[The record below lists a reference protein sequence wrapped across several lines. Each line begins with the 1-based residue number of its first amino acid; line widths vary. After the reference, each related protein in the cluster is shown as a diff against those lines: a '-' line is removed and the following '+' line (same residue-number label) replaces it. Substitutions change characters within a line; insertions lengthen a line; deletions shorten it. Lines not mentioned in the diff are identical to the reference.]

1 MQVRYARFLRWTL
14 EHRGKSLLGIALIV
28 AVSFVP
34 VMHTKTNMFGGD
46 GGDEI
51 NVYYQWKGS
60 YTVAQMSDEVR
71 RVEDFLDA
79 NREKFH
85 IKQNYS
91 WFSEQGDAGPQGTF
105 HSDDPDRIKTLTDPH
120 SEALLKSARAENQ
133 ARQNRGGQGGAAGP
147 GCTRQPG

>member
-1 MQVRYARFLRWTL
+1 MLVWLLASWLVAVILIPMLSARLTTPPAVQKSGGLIHKMQVRYARVLRWTL

-71 RVEDFLDA
+71 RVEVFLDA

-85 IKQNYS
+85 IQR
-91 WFSEQGDAGPQGTF
+91 SEEHKSELQSLMR
-105 HSDDPDRIKTLTDPH
+105 HSYAVFR
-120 SEALLKSARAENQ
+120 
-133 ARQNRGGQGGAAGP
+133 
-147 GCTRQPG
+147 

>member
-1 MQVRYARFLRWTL
+1 MIRPPPRSSRTYTL
-14 EHRGKSLLGIALIV
+14 FPYTTLFRS
-28 AVSFVP
+28 SFGP

-79 NREKFH
+79 NREKVH
-85 IKQNYS
+85 IKQIR
-91 WFSEQGDAGPQGTF
+91 SEEQKSEPQ
-105 HSDDPDRIKTLTDPH
+105 TLMRN
-120 SEALLKSARAENQ
+120 SYARFCLKKKNMTK
-133 ARQNRGGQGGAAGP
+133 NKNN
-147 GCTRQPG
+147 

>member
-1 MQVRYARFLRWTL
+1 MIRLPPLSTCPDTLIPYTTLFRY
-14 EHRGKSLLGIALIV
+14 LIV

-34 VMHTKTNMFGGD
+34 VMHTKTNKFGGD

-85 IKQNYS
+85 IKQEN
-91 WFSEQGDAGPQGTF
+91 G
-105 HSDDPDRIKTLTDPH
+105 
-120 SEALLKSARAENQ
+120 RANVRTPVTNAQ
-133 ARQNRGGQGGAAGP
+133 LV
-147 GCTRQPG
+147 

>member
-1 MQVRYARFLRWTL
+1 MLSARLKTPPAVQKSCGLIHKMRVRYARFLRWTL

-71 RVEDFLDA
+71 RGEGFLDA
-79 NREKFH
+79 NREKFPH
-85 IKQNYS
+85 KQILS
-91 WFSEQGDAGPQGTF
+91 LFSEQGDAGTRAMF
-105 HSDDPDRIKTLTDPH
+105 NLDDP
-120 SEALLKSARAENQ
+120 ARNK
-133 ARQNRGGQGGAAGP
+133 AA
-147 GCTRQPG
+147 TNTN